1 MSRTS
6 SLVVALALVP
16 GALSAQTAGAQRPAP
31 GLVPHVDLTAT
42 LTPGPEAGGF
52 APGATVLQVPLRAP
66 QTVSGKLFTDPSPE
80 EGGWKGLAKLLEA
93 ITPSA
98 DTSLP
103 LTASEITGRISRML
117 DQGQNQQALEVIET
131 RQAQYEAQGTVGTD
145 VQLLFLRAR
154 ALAALGRQQDAI
166 AVYRHM
172 TTLYP
177 ELPEP
182 WNNLASEYVKQ
193 GNLDLA
199 HDALTMALATSPNYG
214 TAQANMGRVQLML
227 AQRSF
232 QEAAR
237 LGVPGSNSKAKA
249 AAAVLEN

>member
-1 MSRTS
+1 
-6 SLVVALALVP
+6 VVALALIV
-16 GALSAQTAGAQRPAP
+16 GALSAQTAIAQRPAH
-31 GLVPHVDLTAT
+31 GLIPHVDLTAT
-42 LTPGPEAGGF
+42 LPAGLEAGSF
-52 APGATVLQVPLRAP
+52 AADATVTHVPLRRPRA
-66 QTVSGKLFTDPSPE
+66 TDGKLFHDPPAV

-93 ITPSA
+93 LTPSA

-103 LTASEITGRISRML
+103 LTASEITSRISRML
-117 DQGQNQQALEVIET
+117 DQGQNQQALEIIEK
-131 RQAQYEAQGTVGTD
+131 REAQYEAQGTAGTD

-154 ALAALGRQQDAI
+154 ALAALGRHQDAI
-166 AVYRHM
+166 GVYRHM

-193 GNLDLA
+193 EKLDLA
-199 HDALTMALATSPNYG
+199 QDALTMALSNNPNYG

-237 LGVPGSNSKAKA
+237 LGVPGSKTKAQA
-249 AAAVLEN
+249 AAAILDN